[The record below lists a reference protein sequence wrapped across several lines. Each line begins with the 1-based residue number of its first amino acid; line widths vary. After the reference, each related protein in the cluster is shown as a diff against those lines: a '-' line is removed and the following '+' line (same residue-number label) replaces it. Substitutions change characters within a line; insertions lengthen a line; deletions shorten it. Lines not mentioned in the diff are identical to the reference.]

1 MLKKI
6 LPKHSALE
14 TVPFQ
19 NWPEDI
25 DVYLI
30 INNILIKIKTIYIY
44 FKTLVMD
51 GYKKG
56 KLYQPLL
63 MYRCTT

>member
-56 KLYQPLL
+56 KL
-63 MYRCTT
+63 